1 MSKRGFAGVGLYN
14 PKTESNIGGAMRAA
28 SCYAANFIAIQG
40 HRIRRFPADT
50 PRTYRHI
57 PCFTT
62 KNLISAVPHDCEP
75 VAIEIVKGARPLENY
90 THPERAFYIF
100 GPEDGSLPKEIL
112 SKCRDIVYIDTNVCM
127 NLAATV
133 NVVLY
138 DRHMKEVK

>member
-14 PKTESNIGGAMRAA
+14 PKTDSNVGGALRAA
-28 SCYAANFIAIQG
+28 SCYSASFVMLYG
-40 HRIRRFPADT
+40 HRYRKFPADT
-50 PRTYRHI
+50 PRTPRHI

-62 KNLISAVPHDCEP
+62 TDLLDSVPHDCIP
-75 VAIEIVKGARPLENY
+75 VAIEIVKGARPLERY

-100 GPEDGSLPKEIL
+100 GPEDGSLPKEVL
-112 SKCRDIVYIDTNVCM
+112 SKCRDIVYIDTSTCM